1 MAKRTPADQSAP
13 FAPASAASAAAGS
26 AATVVSDV
34 AVGPESAGNAAALE
48 QLRDAEIAREQRRV
62 SAAYRALDAR
72 REHYRAEQSR
82 VQGEAVAGT
91 PQSLTERD
99 ALAAHYGDE
108 AQRLSQVE
116 ERLVFGRLDMSDGE
130 ERYVGRIGL
139 NDDLGNKL
147 LLDWRAPACEPFYR
161 ATAAHPLGVAR
172 RRHVVTRR
180 RQVIDLQDDLLD
192 TSGTVDLTQVRGEGA
207 LFGALAA
214 ARSGRMN
221 DIVATIQ
228 AEQDMVVRAPLD
240 GVTVVQGGPGTGKTA
255 VALHRAAYLLHTH
268 RERLA
273 RSGVL
278 VVGPS
283 RTFLRYIEHVLPSLG
298 ESGVVSTTM
307 GDLLPG
313 YRVGAVDSRRA
324 AEIKGRPLWSR
335 VLARIV
341 SSYQRVP
348 APQKLRVS
356 GLTISLDP
364 GEVRAAQT
372 RARRTGFPHNEARV
386 KFVEAML
393 DSLSAR
399 LAVAYRRSADAEVED
414 WMREDLRQDRDVR
427 VALNKC
433 WMPIDIQ
440 SLLARIYYH
449 PHFLDTFAPE
459 LSEDEKALVWRPL
472 DAPLTEADI
481 PLLDELAE
489 LVGDTALERTKRA
502 EEARRAA
509 EVAAAQAAL
518 ETAGLE
524 NGIVS
529 AAMLAER
536 FAESGPELTLAERA
550 GRDRSWTYGHVIVDE
565 AQELSPMAWRAIL
578 RRCPA
583 QSLTVVGDLAQSASA
598 RPAASWRRA
607 LGKKLAA
614 ELREF
619 ALTVSYRTPSR
630 IIDAASTTLEVLGS
644 PAGYPLTAAR
654 DLPDS
659 LLTAQG
665 LELPELEPLV
675 RRELDWLDGHKGTGT
690 GTLAVIAPS
699 HQVGRVRSALSA
711 HLSGASHELD
721 LLNRVVV
728 LPPLASKGLEFD
740 SVILWEPMELA
751 NHPADLYVAMTRPTT
766 RLVLAA
772 GGMLPT
778 WLRELVDSLSADQ
791 KP

>member
-1 MAKRTPADQSAP
+1 MPGAEPAAD
-13 FAPASAASAAAGS
+13 AALA
-26 AATVVSDV
+26 SDV
-34 AVGPESAGNAAALE
+34 AADAPLHAANAQDAADGTE
-48 QLRDAEIAREQRRV
+48 VIRDAEIAREQVRV
-62 SAAYRALDAR
+62 SAAYAALDER
-72 REHYRAEQSR
+72 RERYRSEQAR

-116 ERLVFGRLDMSDGE
+116 ERLVFGRLDMNDGE

-139 NDDLGNKL
+139 HDAEGNKL

-192 TSGTVDLTQVRGEGA
+192 TSGAVDLTQVRGEGA

-228 AEQDMVVRAPLD
+228 AEQDVVVRAPLD

-313 YRVGAVDSRRA
+313 YRVGGRDSRRA
-324 AEIKGRPLWSR
+324 AEIKGRAVWQK
-335 VLARIV
+335 VLERIV
-341 SSYQRVP
+341 SAKQRIP
-348 APQKLRVS
+348 ARQKLRVS
-356 GLTISLDP
+356 GLTIDLEP
-364 GEVRAAQT
+364 GDVRSAIT

-386 KFVEAML
+386 KFVECML

-427 VALNKC
+427 IALNKC

-440 SLLARIYYH
+440 SLLGQIFYH
-449 PHFLDTFAPE
+449 PHYLDTYAPE
-459 LSEDEKALVWRPL
+459 LTEDEKALVWRPL
-472 DAPLTEADI
+472 GSPLTEADI

-489 LVGDTALERTKRA
+489 LVGDTALERTQRA

-536 FAESGPELTLAERA
+536 FAETGPEMTLAERA
-550 GRDRSWTYGHVIVDE
+550 GRDRAWTYGHVIVDE

-583 QSLTVVGDLAQSASA
+583 HSLTVVGDLAQCASA
-598 RPAASWRRA
+598 APASSWQGA

-614 ELREF
+614 QVSEY

-630 IIDAASTTLEVLGS
+630 IIDAATESLEVLGS

-654 DLPDS
+654 DLTDS
-659 LLTAQG
+659 LLFAQDVALDD
-665 LELPELEPLV
+665 LESLV
-675 RRELDWLDGHKGTGT
+675 RGELAWLDEHKGALA
-690 GTLAVIAPS
+690 GTLAVIAPPN
-699 HQVGRVRSALSA
+699 QVAQVRAALQV
-711 HLSGASHELD
+711 HLGQASHELD
-721 LLNRVVV
+721 LLNRVVA
-728 LPPLASKGLEFD
+728 LGPLASKGLEFD
-740 SVILWEPMELA
+740 SVVVWEPMSMSA
-751 NHPADLYVAMTRPTT
+751 HPADLYVAMTRPTT
-766 RLVLAA
+766 RLLLASQGA
-772 GGMLPT
+772 LPA
-778 WLRELVDSLSADQ
+778 WLREMVGRLSSR
-791 KP
+791 